1 MQKHIPIAVTGRC
14 IISDDLGNIIL
25 DKTNAI
31 HPMNLSRI
39 FSRALAKEKNSF
51 IHKIAIGNG
60 GTYVDPANNIKYKAP
75 NIGNYKTKLY
85 NETYSQILDGTN
97 NSSIVS
103 NELTSYSQSVV
114 TIYLNKNE
122 PSNEYLSQSYSI
134 PTESSYTF
142 DEIALFAPGV
152 SDDSPTSGYQSAV
165 FNTPNLTIDTGLL
178 KDTNYIFSIVVDGTK
193 FDYTLNIPSNDSS
206 VVTFAKLVTYIN
218 AISGLNN
225 YITVTMSQGY
235 LTFTSKTTSSTSTI
249 KIIDNSDNALW
260 IFKNIATFTK
270 LDTAVNGKDSGLQN
284 NPNNPD
290 AEYARMITHLIFN
303 PITKPYDRIYTVDYT
318 LNINVV
324 QA

>member
-1 MQKHIPIAVTGRC
+1 MQKIPVAVEGRC

-25 DKTNAI
+25 DKKNAI
-31 HPMNLSRI
+31 HPSNLSRI

-51 IHKIAIGNG
+51 VHRVSIGNG
-60 GTYVDPANNIKYKAP
+60 GTFVDPANNIKYKTP
-75 NIGNYKTKLY
+75 NISNYKTKLY

-97 NSSIVS
+97 NSTIVS
-103 NELTSYSQSVV
+103 TELASYSKTVV

-122 PSNEYLSQSYSI
+122 PSNEYLTQSYSI

-142 DEIALFAPGV
+142 DEIALFSSGV

-165 FNTPNLTIDTGLL
+165 FNTPNITVDTGLL
-178 KDTNYIFSIVVDGTK
+178 KDTAYVFSIFVDGTK
-193 FDYTLNIPSNDSS
+193 FDYTLNIPSTDVS
-206 VVTFAKLVTYIN
+206 VISFAKLINYIN
-218 AISGLNN
+218 SISDFGS
-225 YITVTMSQGY
+225 YINVNMVQGKM
-235 LTFTSKTTSSTSTI
+235 TFTSKKTSELSSI
-249 KIIDNSDNALW
+249 KIVDNSDNALW
-260 IFKNIATFTK
+260 LFKNISTFQK
-270 LDTAVNGKDSGLQN
+270 IDTAVNGRDAGLQN

-303 PITKPYDRIYTVDYT
+303 PITKPYDRIYTVDYI